1 MQAAYANR
9 DMDIIAE
16 KRKATVMAR
25 YGVTNVAQ
33 TDSVKDKLRITTAA
47 TADIRTAKTK
57 QTNLKNHGVES
68 TNSLQSVKDKKKA
81 AFVEKYGVDHQLK
94 IPEVAAVVSRKNS
107 ENSIER
113 LAKASVTKLEIYGDG
128 NYNNRN
134 KYKETCLEKFGVE
147 NPSQNAEVHQKK
159 IDTCMK
165 NYGVQYPQQDPDIFR
180 KQQQGRFTLE
190 EYIFP
195 SGNKIMIQGYE
206 PIAMDML
213 LREGYNENDFSF
225 SNIPVIDFIFDGTSR
240 KYYPDFFIPEENL
253 LIEVKSTWTYEQHKE
268 KNLAKQ
274 RACLEQGYRFRFM
287 IIDGKH
293 QLK

>member
-1 MQAAYANR
+1 MTKITHTCQNTTCKNLAEKDKYGNYKRYCCIECKQVSQLAKMQAAYANR

-16 KRKATVMAR
+16 KRKATVVAR
-25 YGVTNVAQ
+25 YGVANVAQ
-33 TDSVKDKLRITTAA
+33 ADSVKDKLRITTAA

-147 NPSQNAEVHQKK
+147 NPS
-159 IDTCMK
+159 
-165 NYGVQYPQQDPDIFR
+165 
-180 KQQQGRFTLE
+180 
-190 EYIFP
+190 
-195 SGNKIMIQGYE
+195 
-206 PIAMDML
+206 
-213 LREGYNENDFSF
+213 
-225 SNIPVIDFIFDGTSR
+225 
-240 KYYPDFFIPEENL
+240 
-253 LIEVKSTWTYEQHKE
+253 
-268 KNLAKQ
+268 
-274 RACLEQGYRFRFM
+274 
-287 IIDGKH
+287 
-293 QLK
+293 